1 MSERVIREQNRRAA
15 CRALE
20 VNNHTLHGFIISF
33 VVVCSNVKFM
43 SGILGLAIPIFIVLV
58 VPSILFLVIHHN
70 RKQIPSYNLDP
81 KGEKGAFEPLL
92 QKYLRL
98 AEFMIGL
105 ATGSIVLLV
114 GSSVL
119 HGKDVRLPPFYRLPL
134 VLLAGSVL
142 WGLLFMVYLI
152 LSYEDWQH
160 GNPHTARAYA
170 WIESLGFTSL
180 LLFFVGYLWLI
191 VVVTA

>member
-1 MSERVIREQNRRAA
+1 MLGVP
-15 CRALE
+15 AL
-20 VNNHTLHGFIISF
+20 
-33 VVVCSNVKFM
+33 
-43 SGILGLAIPIFIVLV
+43 
-58 VPSILFLVIHHN
+58 LFLVIYQR
-70 RKQIPSYNLDP
+70 RKKIPSYNLDP

-98 AEFMIGL
+98 AEFTIGL

-119 HGKDVRLPPFYRLPL
+119 HGKDGRLPPFYRPPL

-142 WGLLFMVYLI
+142 WGLVFMVSLI

-160 GNPHTARAYA
+160 GNPHTAGAYA
-170 WIESLGFTSL
+170 RIESLGFTAL